1 MKKEKGIAEN
11 RRSLKIQRY
20 RNKIGEYKEIK
31 NFFFYFYIC
40 MKKEK
45 GCGIIENHRSLK
57 IQRYRNKIGKYK
69 EIKDFFF
76 YFYISMK
83 MKESCDIAENRRRL
97 KKDIEIRLGNIKR

>member
-20 RNKIGEYKEIK
+20 RNKIGKYKEI
-31 NFFFYFYIC
+31 NIFFFYFYIC

-45 GCGIIENHRSLK
+45 DCGIIENRRNLK

-69 EIKDFFF
+69 
-76 YFYISMK
+76 
-83 MKESCDIAENRRRL
+83 R
-97 KKDIEIRLGNIKR
+97 

>member
-11 RRSLKIQRY
+11 R
-20 RNKIGEYKEIK
+20 
-31 NFFFYFYIC
+31 
-40 MKKEK
+40 
-45 GCGIIENHRSLK
+45 RSLK